1 MGQPQEQVI
10 DMPRR
15 LGLLALRSE
24 QIICRLEKKLCHYP
38 DGLYEIGHSVRKE
51 SA

>member
-24 QIICRLEKKLCHYP
+24 RIMFWLERKLCHDP
-38 DGLYEIGHSVRKE
+38 HGLYEIGHSVRKE